1 MYICGINEPETG
13 STSLLHSC
21 FLVPYTLIG
30 MASMPDLSD
39 RKLPELKELAESLGV
54 PKARYLRKPE
64 LLEAIQQLGERGGAS
79 SAPATESVDAPAQ
92 EGRRRGRPART
103 ESQSGEAATVAGE
116 ASGEGERPQ
125 REDRPR
131 REGWEDRGARSERS
145 DRGPREERE
154 PREDRG
160 PRDDRPRREGWEDR
174 GPRQERGPLDDR
186 GPREDRPRREG
197 WDDRGPRDDR

>member
-1 MYICGINEPETG
+1 
-13 STSLLHSC
+13 
-21 FLVPYTLIG
+21 

-64 LLEAIQQLGERGGAS
+64 LLEAIQQLSERGGTS
-79 SAPATESVDAPAQ
+79 SAPATDSVDAPAQ

-103 ESQSGEAATVAGE
+103 ESQSGEAAANVAGE
-116 ASGEGERPQ
+116 ANSEGERPL

-154 PREDRG
+154 PRSDR
-160 PRDDRPRREGWEDR
+160 D
-174 GPRQERGPLDDR
+174 
-186 GPREDRPRREG
+186 PREDRAPR
-197 WDDRGPRDDR
+197 